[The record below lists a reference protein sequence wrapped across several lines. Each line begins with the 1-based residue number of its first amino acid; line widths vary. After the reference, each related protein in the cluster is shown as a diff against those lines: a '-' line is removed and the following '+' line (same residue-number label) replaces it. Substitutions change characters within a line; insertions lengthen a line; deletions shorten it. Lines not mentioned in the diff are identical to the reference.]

1 MPLIR
6 FDMLKGKTETE
17 ITKILDV
24 SHRVVVD
31 AFHVPEGDRYQIVN
45 QHHFHEMIMED
56 TGLGFERSNDV
67 LLVTITTRQRT
78 TEQKKDFYNKLVLAL
93 NQECKIEP
101 KDIMVSMVV
110 NEDED
115 WSFGFGRAQFLT
127 GEL

>member
-6 FDMLKGKTETE
+6 FDMLEGRTETE

-24 SHRVVVD
+24 SHRVTVD
-31 AFHVPEGDRYQIVN
+31 AFLVPEGDRYQIVH
-45 QHHFHEMIMED
+45 QHHPYEMIIKD
-56 TGLGFERSNDV
+56 TGLGFERSKNV
-67 LLVTITTRQRT
+67 ILITITTRKRT
-78 TEQKKDFYNKLVLAL
+78 SEQKKIFYNKLVLAL
-93 NQECKIEP
+93 KQECKIEP

-115 WSFGFGRAQFLT
+115 WSFGFGKAQFLT